1 MKMHWVARVAMFSLA
16 ASGAVSTSVFTS
28 IFTINAHAQATSTSS
43 GQAWPVKPVRFIVP
57 APPGSA
63 PDFLSRIVG
72 QKLAEIWGQTVI
84 IDNVVGASGHIGT
97 ERVAKSPPDGY
108 TILFNTIGPI
118 AVNVSLFSKLPFDPV
133 KDFAPITL
141 VALTPNI
148 VCLHPSLPATNVKEL
163 IALAKRNPGKMHYGS
178 GGPGTTQ
185 HLSGELFNVLA
196 GVKIMHVP
204 YKSSAQM
211 TIDTIG
217 GQIDL
222 IFHNAPVVQPH
233 VKSGKLRGIAVTSAK
248 RQASVPDLPT
258 MIEAG
263 LPGFEVTAW
272 FGLLAPAGT
281 PPGVITKI
289 HDDTVRVLNA
299 ADVRERF
306 LTQAAEPSG
315 NTPEAFAAFIQ
326 AETVK
331 WAKVIKA
338 SGAKID

>member
-1 MKMHWVARVAMFSLA
+1 MLKHKIVSGAAFSLA
-16 ASGAVSTSVFTS
+16 LAAIGAIATTV
-28 IFTINAHAQATSTSS
+28 AHAQA
-43 GQAWPVKPVRFIVP
+43 WPTKSVRFIVP

-63 PDFLSRIVG
+63 PDFLSRILA
-72 QKLAEIWGQTVI
+72 QKLTDTWGQTVV
-84 IDNVVGASGHIGT
+84 IDNIVGASGHIGT
-97 ERVAKSPPDGY
+97 ERAAKSPADGY

-118 AVNVSLFSKLPFDPV
+118 AVNISLFSKLPFDPV
-133 KDFAPITL
+133 KDFTPITL

-148 VCLHPSLPATNVKEL
+148 VCLHPSLPVKNVKEL
-163 IALAKRNPGKMHYGS
+163 IALAKSNPGKMHYGS

-185 HLSGELFNVLA
+185 HLSGELFNVLG
-196 GVKIMHVP
+196 GVKIVHVS

-248 RQASVPDLPT
+248 RVPSVPDLPT

-263 LPGFEVTAW
+263 MPGFEVTAW
-272 FGLLAPAGT
+272 FGLLAPTGT
-281 PPGVITKI
+281 PQPVLSKI
-289 HDDTVRVLNA
+289 HTDTVRALNTP
-299 ADVRERF
+299 DVREKF
-306 LTQAAEPSG
+306 QTQAAEPSG
-315 NTPEAFAAFIQ
+315 NKPEEFAAFIQ
-326 AETVK
+326 SEISK

>member
-1 MKMHWVARVAMFSLA
+1 MAMTKRGMAGVALA
-16 ASGAVSTSVFTS
+16 ATVAGAGFTAA
-28 IFTINAHAQATSTSS
+28 AHAQA
-43 GQAWPVKPVRFIVP
+43 WPAKSVRLVVP

-63 PDFLSRIVG
+63 PDYLSRILAV
-72 QKLAEIWGQTVI
+72 KLGEMWGHTVV
-84 IDNVVGASGHIGT
+84 IDNIVGASGHIGT
-97 ERVAKSPPDGY
+97 ERVAKAPADGY

-118 AVNVSLFSKLPFDPV
+118 AVNVSLFRKLPFDPA
-133 KDFAPITL
+133 KDLAPITL

-148 VCLHPSLPATNVKEL
+148 VCLHPSVPATNVKEL
-163 IALAKRNPGKMHYGS
+163 IALAKKNPGKLHYGS

-196 GVKIMHVP
+196 GVKIVHVP

-222 IFHNAPVVQPH
+222 VMHNAPVVQTH
-233 VKSGKLRGIAVTSAK
+233 VQNGKLRGIAVTSA
-248 RQASVPDLPT
+248 RRLAGVPNLPT

-272 FGLLAPAGT
+272 FGLLAPTGT
-281 PPGVITKI
+281 PPAVINKV
-289 HDDTVRVLNA
+289 HADTVRVLGM
-299 ADVRERF
+299 ADVKERF

-315 NTPEAFAAFIQ
+315 NKPEEFAAFIR
-326 AETVK
+326 AETAK

-338 SGAKID
+338 SGATAE

>member
-1 MKMHWVARVAMFSLA
+1 MKMHGVARVVMISLA
-16 ASGAVSTSVFTS
+16 AGAAVATSG
-28 IFTINAHAQATSTSS
+28 AHAQATSTGS
-43 GQAWPVKPVRFIVP
+43 GQAWPVKPVRFIIP

-63 PDFLSRIVG
+63 PDFLSRILA
-72 QKLAEIWGQTVI
+72 QKLTDVWGQTVV

-97 ERVAKSPPDGY
+97 ERAAKSPPDGY

-118 AVNVSLFSKLPFDPV
+118 AVNISLFGKLPFDPV

-148 VCLHPSLPATNVKEL
+148 VCLHPSLPVKNVKEL
-163 IALAKRNPGKMHYGS
+163 IALAKNNPGKMHYGS

-185 HLSGELFNVLA
+185 HLSGELFNVL
-196 GVKIMHVP
+196 GKVKIVHVV

-211 TIDTIG
+211 TIDAIG

-248 RQASVPDLPT
+248 RLASVPELPT

-263 LPGFEVTAW
+263 MPGFEVTAW

-281 PPGVITKI
+281 PPAVLSKI
-289 HDDTVRVLNA
+289 HADTVRVLNMP
-299 ADVRERF
+299 DVRERF
-306 LTQAAEPSG
+306 QSQAAEPSG
-315 NTPEAFAAFIQ
+315 NKPEEFAAFIQ

-331 WAKVIKA
+331 WARVIKA
-338 SGAKID
+338 SGAKIDQ

>member
-1 MKMHWVARVAMFSLA
+1 MKMYGVARVVMISLA
-16 ASGAVSTSVFTS
+16 AGAAVATSG
-28 IFTINAHAQATSTSS
+28 AHAQATSTGS
-43 GQAWPVKPVRFIVP
+43 GQAWPVKPVRFIIP

-63 PDFLSRIVG
+63 PDFLSRILA
-72 QKLAEIWGQTVI
+72 QKLTDVWGQTVV

-97 ERVAKSPPDGY
+97 ERAAKSPPDGY

-118 AVNVSLFSKLPFDPV
+118 AVNISLFGKLPFDPV

-148 VCLHPSLPATNVKEL
+148 VCLHPSLPVKNVKEL
-163 IALAKRNPGKMHYGS
+163 IALAKNNPGKMHYGS

-196 GVKIMHVP
+196 GVKIVHVI

-211 TIDTIG
+211 TIDAIG

-248 RQASVPDLPT
+248 RLASVPELPT

-263 LPGFEVTAW
+263 MPGFEVTAW

-281 PPGVITKI
+281 PPAVLSKI
-289 HDDTVRVLNA
+289 HADTVRVLNMP
-299 ADVRERF
+299 DVRERF
-306 LTQAAEPSG
+306 QSQAAEPSG
-315 NTPEAFAAFIQ
+315 NKPEEFAAFIQ

-331 WAKVIKA
+331 WARVIKA
-338 SGAKID
+338 SGAKIDQ

>member
-1 MKMHWVARVAMFSLA
+1 MLITKFTSGVTLALA
-16 ASGAVSTSVFTS
+16 AAGTVATSAT
-28 IFTINAHAQATSTSS
+28 HAQT
-43 GQAWPVKPVRFIVP
+43 WPAKSVRFIVP
-57 APPGSA
+57 APAGSA
-63 PDFLSRIVG
+63 PDFLSRILA
-72 QKLAEIWGQTVI
+72 QKLTEFWGQTVV
-84 IDNVVGASGHIGT
+84 IDNIVGASGHIGT
-97 ERVAKSPPDGY
+97 ERAAKSPPDGY

-118 AVNVSLFSKLPFDPV
+118 AVNISLFGKLPFDPV
-133 KDFAPITL
+133 KDFTPITL

-148 VCLHPSLPATNVKEL
+148 VCLHPSLPAKNVKEL
-163 IALAKRNPGKMHYGS
+163 IALAKSNPGKMHYGS

-185 HLSGELFNVLA
+185 HLSGELFNVLG
-196 GVKIMHVP
+196 GVKIVHVS

-248 RQASVPDLPT
+248 RLSSVPELPT

-263 LPGFEVTAW
+263 MPGFEVTAW
-272 FGLLAPAGT
+272 FGLLAPTGT
-281 PPGVITKI
+281 PQAVLSKI
-289 HDDTVRVLNA
+289 HADTVRALNTP
-299 ADVRERF
+299 DVREKF
-306 LTQAAEPSG
+306 QTQAAEPGG
-315 NTPEAFAAFIQ
+315 NKPEEFAAFIQ
-326 AETVK
+326 SEITK

>member
-1 MKMHWVARVAMFSLA
+1 MKKLYGMTLGALIGLTVA
-16 ASGAVSTSVFTS
+16 ASGA
-28 IFTINAHAQATSTSS
+28 HA
-43 GQAWPVKPVRFIVP
+43 QAWPVKPVRFIIP

-63 PDFLSRIVG
+63 PDFLSRILG
-72 QKLAEIWGQTVI
+72 QKLSEVWGQTVV

-97 ERVAKSPPDGY
+97 ERAAKSPPDGY

-118 AVNVSLFSKLPFDPV
+118 AVNSSLFSKLPFDPI

-148 VCLHPSLPATNVKEL
+148 VCLHPSVPVTNVKEL
-163 IALAKRNPGKMHYGS
+163 IALAKSNPGKMHYGS

-196 GVKIMHVP
+196 GVKIVHVI

-248 RQASVPDLPT
+248 RLAGVPELPT

-272 FGLLAPAGT
+272 FGLLAPTGT
-281 PPGVITKI
+281 PPAVLTKI
-289 HDDTVRVLNA
+289 HSDTVRVLNMP
-299 ADVRERF
+299 DVRERF
-306 LTQAAEPSG
+306 LSQAAVPSG
-315 NTPEAFAAFIQ
+315 NKPEEFAAFIQ
-326 AETVK
+326 SETAK

-338 SGAKID
+338 SGAKVD

>member
-1 MKMHWVARVAMFSLA
+1 MKTNGILRA
-16 ASGAVSTSVFTS
+16 AAVSTAAGAMVFT
-28 IFTINAHAQATSTSS
+28 FDAHAQTTATGS
-43 GQAWPVKPVRFIVP
+43 GQAWPNKSVRFIIP
-57 APPGSA
+57 APAGSA
-63 PDFLSRIVG
+63 PDFLSRALG
-72 QKLAEIWGQTVI
+72 QKLTELWGHTVV
-84 IDNVVGASGHIGT
+84 IDNIVGASGHIGT
-97 ERVAKSPPDGY
+97 ERAAKSAPDGY

-118 AVNVSLFSKLPFDPV
+118 AVNVSLFDKLPFDPI

-163 IALAKRNPGKMHYGS
+163 IALAKKNPGRMHYGS

-196 GVKIMHVP
+196 GVKIVHVP

-222 IFHNAPVVQPH
+222 VFHNAPVVQTH
-233 VKSGKLRGIAVTSAK
+233 VQSGKLRGIAVTSAK
-248 RQASVPDLPT
+248 RLSGVPNLPT

-272 FGLLAPAGT
+272 FGLLAPTGT

-289 HDDTVRVLNA
+289 HADTVRALNMP
-299 ADVRERF
+299 DLRERF
-306 LTQAAEPSG
+306 QTQAAEPSG
-315 NTPEAFAAFIQ
+315 NKPEEFAAFIR

-338 SGAKID
+338 SGARID

>member
-1 MKMHWVARVAMFSLA
+1 MRTMAMVSVAMVFIA
-16 ASGAVSTSVFTS
+16 GAVADD
-28 IFTINAHAQATSTSS
+28 AHAQTTSTGS
-43 GQAWPVKPVRFIVP
+43 GQAWPAKPVRFIIP
-57 APPGSA
+57 APAGSA
-63 PDFLSRIVG
+63 PDFLSRALA
-72 QKLAEIWGQTVI
+72 QKLTEIWGHTVI
-84 IDNVVGASGHIGT
+84 IDNIVGASGHIGT
-97 ERVAKSPPDGY
+97 ERAAKSAPDGY

-118 AVNVSLFSKLPFDPV
+118 AVNVSLFDKLPFDPV

-163 IALAKRNPGKMHYGS
+163 IALARKNPGKMHYGS

-185 HLSGELFNVLA
+185 HLSGELFNVLT
-196 GVKIMHVP
+196 GVKIVHVP

-222 IFHNAPVVQPH
+222 VFHNAPVVQSH
-233 VKSGKLRGIAVTSAK
+233 VQSGKLRGIAVTSAK
-248 RQASVPDLPT
+248 RLAGVPHLPT

-272 FGLLAPAGT
+272 FGLLAPTGT
-281 PPGVITKI
+281 PPAVITKI
-289 HDDTVRVLNA
+289 HADTVRVLNM
-299 ADVRERF
+299 ADVKERF
-306 LTQAAEPSG
+306 QTQAAEPSG
-315 NTPEAFAAFIQ
+315 NKPEEFAAFIR
-326 AETVK
+326 AETAK

-338 SGAKID
+338 SGAKVTD

>member
-1 MKMHWVARVAMFSLA
+1 MKTTRLAQMLMLLVATAGVAFMDDTCA
-16 ASGAVSTSVFTS
+16 
-28 IFTINAHAQATSTSS
+28 
-43 GQAWPVKPVRFIVP
+43 QAWPAKPVRFIVP

-63 PDFLSRIVG
+63 PDFLSRIVAV
-72 QKLAEIWGQTVI
+72 KLTEVWGQTVV

-97 ERVAKSPPDGY
+97 ERVAKAPADGY

-118 AVNVSLFSKLPFDPV
+118 AVNVNLFDKLPFDPA

-148 VCLHPSLPATNVKEL
+148 VCLHPSLPGTNVKEL
-163 IALAKRNPGKMHYGS
+163 IALAKKHPGKLHYGS

-196 GVKIMHVP
+196 GVKITHIP

-233 VKSGKLRGIAVTSAK
+233 VQSGKLRGIAVTSAK
-248 RQASVPDLPT
+248 RLAGVPNLPT

-272 FGLLAPAGT
+272 FGLLAPTGT
-281 PPGVITKI
+281 PPAVISKI
-289 HDDTVRVLNA
+289 HADTVRVLGMT
-299 ADVRERF
+299 DVRERF
-306 LTQAAEPSG
+306 QTQAAVPSG
-315 NTPEAFAAFIQ
+315 NKPEEFAAFIQ
-326 AETVK
+326 AETTK

-338 SGAKID
+338 SGAKATD

>member
-1 MKMHWVARVAMFSLA
+1 MKMNGVARVAMISLA
-16 ASGAVSTSVFTS
+16 AGGAVSTAVFTS
-28 IFTINAHAQATSTSS
+28 GAYAQAASTSPA
-43 GQAWPVKPVRFIVP
+43 QAWPVKPVRFIIP

-63 PDFLSRIVG
+63 PDFLSRILG
-72 QKLAEIWGQTVI
+72 QKLTDIWGQTVI

-97 ERVAKSPPDGY
+97 ERVARSPPDGY

-118 AVNVSLFSKLPFDPV
+118 AVNISLFSKLPFDPV
-133 KDFAPITL
+133 KDFTPITL

-196 GVKIMHVP
+196 GVKIVHVP

-222 IFHNAPVVQPH
+222 VFHNAPVVQTH
-233 VKSGKLRGIAVTSAK
+233 VQSGKLRGIAVTSAK
-248 RQASVPDLPT
+248 RLAGVPNLPT

-281 PPGVITKI
+281 PPALITKI
-289 HDDTVRVLNA
+289 HADTVRVLNM
-299 ADVRERF
+299 ADVKERF
-306 LTQAAEPSG
+306 LTQAAEPGG
-315 NTPEAFAAFIQ
+315 NKPEEFAAFIQ
-326 AETVK
+326 SETVK

>member
-1 MKMHWVARVAMFSLA
+1 
-16 ASGAVSTSVFTS
+16 
-28 IFTINAHAQATSTSS
+28 
-43 GQAWPVKPVRFIVP
+43 
-57 APPGSA
+57 
-63 PDFLSRIVG
+63 
-72 QKLAEIWGQTVI
+72 
-84 IDNVVGASGHIGT
+84 
-97 ERVAKSPPDGY
+97 
-108 TILFNTIGPI
+108 
-118 AVNVSLFSKLPFDPV
+118 
-133 KDFAPITL
+133 
-141 VALTPNI
+141 
-148 VCLHPSLPATNVKEL
+148 
-163 IALAKRNPGKMHYGS
+163 
-178 GGPGTTQ
+178 
-185 HLSGELFNVLA
+185 
-196 GVKIMHVP
+196 
-204 YKSSAQM
+204 
-211 TIDTIG
+211 
-217 GQIDL
+217 
-222 IFHNAPVVQPH
+222 
-233 VKSGKLRGIAVTSAK
+233 
-248 RQASVPDLPT
+248 